1 MAEPSKAADGSRK
14 PKADEATKSTHDK
27 KKPLIQEL
35 DDPSSNHKKPLIQEM
50 GEDRPPA
57 KSTGDTKR
65 PLIQEVGM
73 QPKASQATG
82 TATDKQSTVTS
93 PPIQELGG
101 FRVAAPPLHT
111 TAVQGEYVVVT
122 VELPHLTSAAQ
133 AELEVSA
140 RELVLGADDVVG
152 RLVLPLPVEVDPANV
167 R

>member
-1 MAEPSKAADGSRK
+1 
-14 PKADEATKSTHDK
+14 
-27 KKPLIQEL
+27 
-35 DDPSSNHKKPLIQEM
+35 M

-57 KSTGDTKR
+57 KTTGDTKR